1 MKSILDISLRAAFT
15 TVACALLLLSCQPGG
30 SQQNHPTTSS
40 APVKLSERRTYEDS
54 VAYPQGQSISV
65 EPASQAIPAAPIYVQ
80 YKGYDRG
87 AFQFSVSSPSPDFRL
102 AEGGYGL
109 HIHFDNR
116 EPVLVYDSVF
126 TLELPEGDHLL
137 CAYPVD
143 AQGMGVRNPGAQTG
157 KMIRIL
163 NGEIIKTADIGIMLF
178 YNQPRS
184 EFDQADP
191 EGVLLDF
198 YLLNAPLGED
208 VLLKAKIDD
217 QEFDIAENRPYRIKG
232 LEKGVHMAELTLY
245 RWGEVYNLPLNPSR
259 MQFKVR

>member
-1 MKSILDISLRAAFT
+1 MKSILAIPIRTIAGI
-15 TVACALLLLSCQPGG
+15 VACTLLLLSCQPGG
-30 SQQNHPTTSS
+30 SQQTHPTTSS
-40 APVKLSERRTYEDS
+40 SPAKLSERRTYEDS
-54 VAYPQGQSISV
+54 VAYPQGQSISI
-65 EPASQAIPAAPIYVQ
+65 EPAAQVIPPAPVYVQ

-87 AFQFSVSSPSPDFRL
+87 AFRFSVSSASPDFRL
-102 AEGGYGL
+102 AEGSYGL

-126 TLELPEGDHLL
+126 TMDLPEGDHLL

-143 AQGMGVRNPGAQTG
+143 AQGMSIRNPGAHTG

-184 EFDQADP
+184 EYDQADP

-198 YLLNAPLGED
+198 YLLNAPMEE
-208 VLLKAKIDD
+208 VRLKARIDD
-217 QEFDIAENRPYRIKG
+217 REFDIPENRPYRIKG
-232 LEKGVHMAELTLY
+232 LEKGVHMVELTLY
-245 RWGEVYNLPLNPSR
+245 RWDEVYNLPLNPSR